1 MDSAFP
7 ETTKELRPMLSNYL
21 EVIFFGKFIHTK
33 KNPSKATPPIFAQ
46 HAPLHFGLSL
56 PS

>member
-1 MDSAFP
+1 MDSGFP
-7 ETTKELRPMLSNYL
+7 ETTKELRPMLSKYL

-46 HAPLHFGLSL
+46 HVPLHFDLSL
-56 PS
+56 PG

>member
-1 MDSAFP
+1 MDSGFP
-7 ETTKELRPMLSNYL
+7 ETTKELRPMLSKYL

-46 HAPLHFGLSL
+46 PVLLHLGLSL